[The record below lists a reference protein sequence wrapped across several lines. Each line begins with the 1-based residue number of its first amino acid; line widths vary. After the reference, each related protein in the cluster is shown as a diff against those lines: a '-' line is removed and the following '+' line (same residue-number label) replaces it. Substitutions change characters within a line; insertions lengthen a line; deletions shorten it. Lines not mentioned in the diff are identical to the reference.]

1 MKTFWWGIFG
11 GLVGAVVVVSAVET
25 MRNEQP
31 KLATIDLSN
40 VMDAKVNE
48 IMKKEDQESA
58 KKEFENFGKHIDK
71 IVTEMAN
78 EYQVSI
84 MMKEPVL
91 GGAPDLT
98 MELKRR
104 LSREPMLLSD

>member
-1 MKTFWWGIFG
+1 MKAFWWGIFG
-11 GLVGAVVVVSAVET
+11 GFVGAVVVVSAVET
-25 MRNEQP
+25 MRHDQP
-31 KLATIDLSN
+31 TLATIDLSN
-40 VMDAKVNE
+40 IMDTKVKE
-48 IMKKEDQESA
+48 IMKKKDQVSA
-58 KKEFENFGKHIDK
+58 KQEFEDFGKHIDK
-71 IVTEMAN
+71 IVAEMAN

-104 LSREPMLLSD
+104 LSSEPMLTTN